1 MLRRQ
6 LIDEVQSMAN
16 QGRASVDIAVR
27 LDMTIEAVDEA
38 LGPADGCGFS
48 PFVARKAK
56 KIQDGWT
63 DKQRLARARHRS
75 SGVEIPRIFQFSQ
88 CIIDTREFIDDG
100 APPLLGDE
108 IPLDVPWPD
117 KKR

>member
-56 KIQDGWT
+56 KIQDKWT
-63 DKQRLARARHRS
+63 DKRLDTGYYYIQSGQRKAVAYSTICFLRPS
-75 SGVEIPRIFQFSQ
+75 DISPQSVDDFGNFS
-88 CIIDTREFIDDG
+88 E
-100 APPLLGDE
+100 
-108 IPLDVPWPD
+108 
-117 KKR
+117 